1 MMATLNSA
9 KYTRIGTVLNSR
21 VGHSAEAKVAKFLDI
36 KRSRPA
42 MVRQHT
48 CLAGDDKL
56 ILWGE
61 TWYREEYEFQYST
74 YRDK

>member
-1 MMATLNSA
+1 M
-9 KYTRIGTVLNSR
+9 
-21 VGHSAEAKVAKFLDI
+21 AKFLDI
-36 KRSRPA
+36 KRSRPV

-61 TWYREEYEFQYST
+61 TWYRAEYEFQYST

>member
-1 MMATLNSA
+1 M
-9 KYTRIGTVLNSR
+9 
-21 VGHSAEAKVAKFLDI
+21 AKFLDI

-61 TWYREEYEFQYST
+61 TWYREEYEFHYST

>member
-1 MMATLNSA
+1 MP
-9 KYTRIGTVLNSR
+9 RQ
-21 VGHSAEAKVAKFLDI
+21 EVAKFLDI
-36 KRSRPA
+36 KRNRPA